1 MNTPPTI
8 LEHNPLADA
17 APDLPIGEVDVIVCW
32 SGTLAEGLFDRDPR
46 TWLPSGKAALDAWL
60 DRVEP
65 TLRASNTRLL
75 LRPHARHVIADGPR
89 AVTFYKERCA
99 DGAPFGLA
107 LDLAALF
114 EHDMIAKQDEHL
126 ERFASQI
133 GPIASLVL
141 LTDCE
146 RPRSADR
153 GFEEVASPR
162 IVPLGEGDLDAS
174 LVESA
179 VLKHV
184 LEGTPRLSLA

>member
-1 MNTPPTI
+1 MTPRI
-8 LEHNPLADA
+8 LEHNPLAPD
-17 APDLPIGEVDVIVCW
+17 APDLPIGDAHAIVCW
-32 SGTLAEGLFDRDPR
+32 SGTLADRLFDRDPR

-65 TLRASNTRLL
+65 TLRESNTRLL

-89 AVTFYKERCA
+89 AVTFHKERC
-99 DGAPFGLA
+99 GEGSPVGLA

-114 EHDMIAKQDEHL
+114 EADMIAKQDEHL

-133 GPIASLVL
+133 GPIASLML

-146 RPRSADR
+146 RPRSAGV
-153 GFEEVASPR
+153 GFEETPSPR
-162 IVPLGEGDLDAS
+162 IVPLGEGDLDAA

-179 VLKHV
+179 LSSHV
-184 LEGTPRLSLA
+184 PAGTPRLSLA